1 MVKYV
6 EFELDKVRHFRMGM
20 MAQKRIEEKFKKPFA
35 KIEHD
40 NLTVDDFAF
49 MLWATMEQSER
60 ESITPSQFLEVLD
73 ENATLKEIYGL
84 FGKITEEA
92 FGKNEQP
99 PEVEEILEEQ
109 EENGTGTKQYK
120 TLSDA
125 E

>member
-1 MVKYV
+1 
-6 EFELDKVRHFRMGM
+6 M

-60 ESITPSQFLEVLD
+60 DAILPSKFLEILD

-92 FGKNEQP
+92 FGKNEEP
-99 PEVEEILEEQ
+99 PEEKEQIPADEDEEET
-109 EENGTGTKQYK
+109 GTGTKQFK